1 MTELLIWLAAFLYV
15 AGATLALD
23 LTTRA
28 CAMEGLS
35 RPKWQALAVILVA
48 WPLISVALSL
58 HRVAAEK

>member
-1 MTELLIWLAAFLYV
+1 MTALSIWLAAFLYV

-28 CAMEGLS
+28 CVMEGLP
-35 RPKWQALAVILVA
+35 RPKWQALAVVLIA

-58 HRVAAEK
+58 HRVATDK